1 MSLECSFRAGL
12 IPACAGK
19 TCRVARVPRRTGA
32 HPRVCGENSVPGLA
46 RERGFGSSPRVRG
59 KPRPPRERPQ
69 RPGLIP
75 ACAGKTP
82 LSGAMRYTSQAHP
95 RVCGENFTFRVP
107 DLRGRGSS
115 PRVRGKPTKDG
126 TTAAYQ
132 RLIPACAGKTTRAPC
147 KNSGSPAHP
156 RVCGENPRHRR
167 AALLRGSSSPR
178 VRGKRIAGGPHAPA
192 RGLIP
197 ACAGKTHVCFTV
209 QHHHRAHPRVCG
221 ENQLHEWSASSH
233 RGSSPR
239 VRGKPVQHLHGG
251 AWHGLIPA
259 CAGKTSRRRSLLRPS
274 PAHPRVCGENLG
286 SAPRASAP
294 AWLIPACAGKTSYG
308 CRPAACLSAHPR
320 VCGENYWVPAS
331 RMRKLGSSPRVRGK
345 LGVGE
350 AHGGVDGL
358 IPACAGK
365 T

>member
-1 MSLECSFRAGL
+1 MSSR
-12 IPACAGK
+12 
-19 TCRVARVPRRTGA
+19 
-32 HPRVCGENSVPGLA
+32 SDS
-46 RERGFGSSPRVRG
+46 GSSPRVRG
-59 KPRPPRERPQ
+59 KLNPARSEALRPR
-69 RPGLIP
+69 LIP
-75 ACAGKTP
+75 ARAGKTRP
-82 LSGAMRYTSQAHP
+82 RASHVRLAPAHP
-95 RVCGENFTFRVP
+95 RVCGENFTFLAP